1 MYNTFRAEDEKL
13 LCIFLLN
20 GFCAECLKPLL
31 SIHQHFIGKRCH
43 TSFKKEEIKN
53 PMFTRKQLV
62 NLILPLAGE
71 QLLAVTIGLSDTMM
85 VANVGEAAVSGT
97 SIIDAINV
105 LLIQIFSALATGGA
119 VVAAQYIGR
128 GDKESGCT
136 AAKQLLYAITFLAA
150 MVMALCL
157 AFRTQIIYLVYGD
170 LDAEVMKNAQIY
182 FFFTSLSYPFL
193 AIYNAGAALFRAM
206 GNSKISMMVSLI
218 DNVVHIG
225 TNAVLIFVCGFGA
238 MGAGIGTLFARIL
251 AAIAMLILI
260 CRPVNTIYVDHPFRF
275 CFLPDMVFRI
285 LHIGVPN
292 GLENGMFQIG
302 KLIVQRVVT
311 TFGTSAIA
319 ANAVAGSISSVA
331 NIPGNACSLAL
342 ITIVGQCLGA
352 GDYDQ
357 AQYYTKR
364 LMRTAYI
371 SMGTMNIML
380 LIASKAVV
388 GVYSLDPVASA
399 TAIQILQLF
408 AFCSAT
414 IWIPSFFL
422 PNALRAA
429 GDVRFTMLTSTISMW
444 VFRIGFCFILTQVFH
459 LGVQG
464 VWGAMYIDWSV
475 RMIVFTI
482 RYRSGKWKTKKV
494 I

>member
-1 MYNTFRAEDEKL
+1 
-13 LCIFLLN
+13 
-20 GFCAECLKPLL
+20 
-31 SIHQHFIGKRCH
+31 
-43 TSFKKEEIKN
+43 
-53 PMFTRKQLV
+53 MFTRKQLV
-62 NLILPLAGE
+62 RLILPLAGE

-85 VANVGEAAVSGT
+85 VANVGEAAVSGI
-97 SIIDAINV
+97 SIIDAINI

-128 GDKESGCT
+128 GDRKSGCT
-136 AAKQLLYAITFLAA
+136 AAKQLLYVITFLATII
-150 MVMALCL
+150 MIICL
-157 AFRTQIIYLVYGD
+157 FWRTQIISLVYGE
-170 LDAEVMKNAQIY
+170 LDPEVMKNAQVY
-182 FFFTSLSYPFL
+182 FFFTSMSYPFL

-206 GNSKISMMVSLI
+206 GNSNISMLVSLI

-225 TNAVLIFVCGFGA
+225 TNAVLIFVCGWGA
-238 MGAGIGTLFARIL
+238 MGAGVATLFARIL
-251 AAIAMLILI
+251 AAVAMLILI
-260 CRPVNTIYVDHPFRF
+260 CRPVNAIYIDHPFRF
-275 CFLPDMVFRI
+275 CFLPDMVLRI

-292 GLENGMFQIG
+292 GMENGMFQIG
-302 KLIVQRVVT
+302 RLIVQRVVT

-357 AQYYTKR
+357 AQHYTKR
-364 LMRTAYI
+364 LMRTAYL
-371 SMGTMNIML
+371 SMGTLNIIL
-380 LIASKAVV
+380 LLASSAVV
-388 GVYSLDPVASA
+388 GVYNLDSAAS
-399 TAIQILQLF
+399 TSAIQILQIF

-414 IWIPSFFL
+414 IWIPSFVL

-444 VFRIGFCFILTQVFH
+444 VFRIGFCFILTHAFH
-459 LGVQG
+459 FGVQG
-464 VWGAMYIDWSV
+464 VWGAMYIDWFV
-475 RMIVFTI
+475 RMIVFII